1 MKKNIVKTFSSI
13 FIITLAVKV
22 LGLLRDIFF
31 AKYYGTGYVA
41 SAYLAATR
49 IPTQLLDIG
58 LGAAIT
64 STFIPMFNKI
74 LQNYGKEKANDFAG
88 NFINIIATLATLIS
102 VVGIIFAP
110 QVVNLLAG
118 GFDERTFNL
127 TVELI
132 RITFPMIIFTAIAY
146 SFVGFLQSYGN
157 FNIPAM
163 ISGISN
169 LAIIIFLVLFREK
182 FGIHGVATFMLIAWA
197 LQVIVQLPSALK
209 NGYRFKFR
217 MNFKDENI
225 KKVFLLA
232 IPIIISTSVLPINNL
247 VSTRLASGMGES
259 MVAALDYSY
268 KLYIVIVGV
277 ISYAIGNILFPEL
290 SRLIS
295 SDNKEKFIE
304 IINKSIRILSYI
316 LIPLTVGI
324 ILYRSDL
331 IRVIYQRGEF
341 NEIST
346 MLTSTALLFYSIGM
360 IGFGIVEVMNKS
372 FYSMQDANTPLKVGI
387 IVVICNVILSIVL
400 AKFLNFK
407 GLALSTAITSII
419 NAVILI
425 IFANRKNKGIIN
437 KEIFKTIFKN
447 IVSAY
452 IMGTCVYLIN
462 NILGTNT
469 TMIFSIIK
477 MGIGAISG
485 IIIYY
490 LFTLLL
496 EVEESNIPIEYI
508 KNKFKKN

>member
-31 AKYYGTGYVA
+31 ANYYGTGYVA

-64 STFIPMFNKI
+64 STFIPVFNRI
-74 LQNYGKEKANDFAG
+74 LQKDGNEKANEFAS
-88 NFINIIATLATLIS
+88 NFINIIATLATIIS
-102 VVGIIFAP
+102 ILGIIFAP
-110 QVVNLLAG
+110 QVVNMLAG
-118 GFDERTFNL
+118 GFDEKTFNL

-169 LAIIIFLVLFREK
+169 LAIIIFLVLFRER

-197 LQVIVQLPSALK
+197 LQVVVQLPSAYK
-209 NGYRFKFR
+209 MGYRNKFKI
-217 MNFKDENI
+217 NIKDENI
-225 KKVFLLA
+225 KQVFVLA
-232 IPIIISTSVLPINNL
+232 LPIIVSTSILPINNL

-259 MVAALDYSY
+259 IVAALDYSY
-268 KLYIVIVGV
+268 KLYIVVVGV

-295 SDNKEKFIE
+295 SDNKEKFVE
-304 IINKSIRILSYI
+304 IINKSIKVLAYI
-316 LIPLTVGI
+316 LIPLTIGI
-324 ILYRSDL
+324 IIYRSDL

-341 NEIST
+341 NENST
-346 MLTSTALLFYSIGM
+346 LLTSTALLFYSIGM
-360 IGFGIVEVMNKS
+360 IGFGIVEIMNKS
-372 FYSMQDANTPLKVGI
+372 FYSMQDAKTPLKVGV
-387 IVVICNVILSIVL
+387 IVVISNVILSIVL
-400 AKFLNFK
+400 SRFLDFK
-407 GLALSTAITSII
+407 GLALSTSITSII
-419 NAVILI
+419 NAIILI
-425 IFANRKNKGIIN
+425 IFANRKNKGIITKN
-437 KEIFKTIFKN
+437 VIITIIKVIISSFAMA
-447 IVSAY
+447 IV
-452 IMGTCVYLIN
+452 VYFIN
-462 NILGTNT
+462 NVIGITSS
-469 TMIFSIIK
+469 MIGSIIK
-477 MGIGAISG
+477 MAIGAISG

-490 LFTLLL
+490 IFTLILR
-496 EVEESNIPIEYI
+496 VEESKIPIEYI
-508 KNKFKKN
+508 KNKFKKV